1 MRELAVVDTSGGV
14 DDPNFGSRGYF
25 QARSLSSGMSDAGSD
40 PAAAQDFGV
49 PEQDI
54 TCYMLEAFENK
65 ILYMDLH
72 YWLTIQGE

>member
-1 MRELAVVDTSGGV
+1 
-14 DDPNFGSRGYF
+14 
-25 QARSLSSGMSDAGSD
+25 MSDAGSD